1 MAAYGVAAVL
11 AIVAVALIAQNSRS
25 GEEKVASDDAQVQ
38 GESTENDTG
47 TNATPDISTTGSTTT
62 TAPPLEPIT
71 LAFAGDTNY
80 ESVAGTAA
88 DRIRP
93 FQELLSSADFAMVN
107 LETAIT
113 EGGTPVG
120 KEFTFR
126 APPSVLAGLQENG
139 VDAVSMANNHGMDF
153 GSTGL
158 ADSLEAKASS
168 PIPVL
173 GIGANEDEAFAPLV
187 ADVKGH
193 KVSIIAATQ
202 VLDDSLLTA
211 WTATDSQ
218 GGLASAKR
226 EERLV
231 EEVTKARAAS
241 DIVVVFLHWG
251 VERTTCPSDSQQS
264 LAETLRDAGADVIV
278 GSHAHRVLGGGR
290 LDDSVVHYG
299 LGNFG
304 FYAQGAEAS
313 TTGVFT
319 VTLRERRAE
328 SYQWHPGVIRNRV
341 PQPVTGA
348 AGLDAVAAWDQL
360 RECTNLT
367 P

>member
-11 AIVAVALIAQNSRS
+11 AVVAVALIWQNGRS
-25 GEEKVASDDAQVQ
+25 GEEAVTAQVE
-38 GESTENDTG
+38 GESTVSENDTG
-47 TNATPDISTTGSTTT
+47 TKAEPDVTTTTTIPT
-62 TAPPLEPIT
+62 TAPPEPIT

-80 ESVAGTAA
+80 ESVAGSAA

-93 FQELLSSADFAMVN
+93 FQDLLSSADFAMVN

-113 EGGTPVG
+113 EQGTPVG

-139 VDAVSMANNHGMDF
+139 VDAVTMANNHGMDF
-153 GSTGL
+153 GPVGL
-158 ADSLEAKASS
+158 ADSLEAKKTS

-187 ADVKGH
+187 TEVKGH
-193 KVSIIAATQ
+193 TVSVIAATQ
-202 VLDDSLLTA
+202 VLDASLITA
-211 WTATDSQ
+211 WTATDAQ

-226 EERLV
+226 EDRLV
-231 EEVTKARAAS
+231 EEVVKARAAS

-251 VERTTCPSDSQQS
+251 VERTTCPSESQQS
-264 LAETLRDAGADVIV
+264 LAVTLRDAGADVIV
-278 GSHAHRVLGGGR
+278 GSHAHRVLAGGR
-290 LDDSVVHYG
+290 LADSVVHYG

-328 SYQWHPGVIRNRV
+328 SYQWHPGVIRDRV
-341 PQPVTGA
+341 PEPVTDA

-360 RECTNLT
+360 RQCTNLT

>member
-1 MAAYGVAAVL
+1 MAVYGIAAVL
-11 AIVAVALIAQNSRS
+11 AVLAFALIWQNSRS
-25 GEEKVASDDAQVQ
+25 GEEEVAAEVQ
-38 GESTENDTG
+38 GESTDNEAGTG
-47 TNATPDISTTGSTTT
+47 TDATPDISTTDSTTT
-62 TAPPLEPIT
+62 TAPPPPEPIT

-80 ESVAGTAA
+80 ESVAGSAA

-93 FQELLSSADFAMVN
+93 FQELLSSADFAVVN

-113 EGGTPVG
+113 ERGTPVG

-153 GSTGL
+153 GSVGL
-158 ADSLEAKASS
+158 VDSLEAKKTS

-173 GIGANEDEAFAPLV
+173 GIGANEDEAFAPHV
-187 ADVKGH
+187 VEVKGH
-193 KVSIIAATQ
+193 TVSIIAATQ
-202 VLDDSLLTA
+202 VLDASLQSS
-211 WTATDSQ
+211 WTATESQ

-226 EERLV
+226 EDRLV
-231 EEVTKARAAS
+231 EEVVKARAAS

-251 VERTTCPSDSQQS
+251 VERTTCPSESQQS
-264 LAETLRDAGADVIV
+264 LADTLREAGADVIV
-278 GSHAHRVLGGGR
+278 GSHAHRVLAGGR
-290 LDDSVVHYG
+290 LGDAVVHYG

-319 VTLRERRAE
+319 VTLSGRRAE
-328 SYQWHPGVIRNRV
+328 SYQWHPGVIRERV
-341 PQPVTGA
+341 PQPLTGA
-348 AGLDAVAAWDQL
+348 DGLEAVAAWDQL
-360 RECTNLT
+360 RDCSNLT